1 MVMKILR
8 NLSLIVFAFASIIF
22 LYSCKDKEEKGPY
35 MTVSP
40 GDLVL
45 TRNAGDLLEFSIKC
59 EAGDNELRNVRI
71 TQKPENGV
79 TSAVLDTTLYG
90 KEADFFF
97 VYTVPANTDRVLLT
111 FTVYD
116 VEGKSFKSLR
126 DLYVN
131 AGSYLAETTGHTLY
145 SVNATGQNNAFQ
157 ISNLTFHQI
166 ETNPDSTLIDLVEK
180 DLTNDGQMSK
190 ALTSLSGI
198 RFVRSNSF
206 NYAEATATTAANSYN
221 SSIAQ
226 QLISNIQVNDI
237 LITRF
242 DTLQNKYAV
251 IKITGVH
258 DEDGT
263 ALDRY
268 TFNIKK

>member
-1 MVMKILR
+1 MDMKILR
-8 NLSLIVFAFASIIF
+8 NLSLALLAFTTVVFFF
-22 LYSCKDKEEKGPY
+22 SCKDKEEKGPY
-35 MTVSP
+35 MTITP

-45 TRNAGDLLEFSIKC
+45 MRNAGDLLEFSIKC
-59 EAGDNELRNVRI
+59 QAGDNELRNVRI

-79 TSAVLDTTLYG
+79 TSTVLDTTLYG
-90 KEADFFF
+90 QEEDFFF

-111 FTVYD
+111 FTLYD

-157 ISNLTFHQI
+157 ISNLTFHQL
-166 ETNPDSTLIDLVEK
+166 EADPDSSVIDIVEK
-180 DLTNDGQMSK
+180 DLTNDGQMSR
-190 ALTSLSGI
+190 AWTSLSGI
-198 RFVRSNSF
+198 RFVRNNSF
-206 NYAEATATTAANSYN
+206 NYAEATASTAANSYT
-221 SSIAQ
+221 SSNAQ
-226 QLISNIQVNDI
+226 QLIANIAVNDI
-237 LITRF
+237 LITRY

-258 DEDGT
+258 DEEGT
-263 ALDRY
+263 ASDRY